1 MAPPPS
7 CGQGRAVTDPL
18 DLDLD
23 LIDPATLVACSVFL
37 KRRAAADLVLDH
49 HISVALRRADLSHLD
64 SAVAL
69 IDQAHDLDPTIKEH
83 P

>member
-1 MAPPPS
+1 MS
-7 CGQGRAVTDPL
+7 

-23 LIDPATLVACSVFL
+23 QIDPATLVACSVFL

-49 HISVALRRADLSHLD
+49 HIAVALRRRDLSHLD
-64 SAVAL
+64 TAIDLV
-69 IDQAHDLDPTIKEH
+69 DQAHDLDPTHKET